1 MPPYWM
7 WHLDWE
13 IESWFKTVQR
23 KRDQKYGNTSSADE
37 DVDYEENA
45 LFDDW
50 EKELRGG

>member
-1 MPPYWM
+1 M

-13 IESWFKTVQR
+13 IEAWFKKIQK
-23 KRDQKYGNTSSADE
+23 KRDQQSGRTSNDD